1 MAHISGIEAA
11 ASRIVDV
18 TVKTPLHTAARGNV
32 LFKREDLQAGG
43 SFKMR
48 GAANKLLAGDESASR
63 NGVVTVSS
71 GNTGRA
77 LCALRAKFPVPV
89 HVFVLDQC
97 EAAKVGDLRR
107 AGAAVHMAGPSFF
120 AASVRAREFARA
132 HGMLFCSSSADWEF
146 LYGVATIG
154 LELHQARP
162 DLEVIYVPMGGGG
175 LAAALGTFYAEL
187 RGTGRPR
194 IIGVQASRS
203 RPIYE
208 HFHHGRIL
216 STPRATAAACLDGE
230 PETGA
235 IILEIGRKVL
245 TDVVVVTDDD
255 ILEAVADLARAGV
268 LVEPGAAA
276 GYAAYLRHAEPVDV
290 AGVILTGAAI
300 TLGSARSCP
309 RGRAAGDNASA
320 SSGGLPRG

>member
-1 MAHISGIEAA
+1 MDHISEIEAA
-11 ASRIVDV
+11 ASRILNF
-18 TVKTPLHTAARGNV
+18 TIRTPSHTSACGNV

-48 GAANKLLAGDESASR
+48 GAANKLLAANKAACR
-63 NGVVTVSS
+63 NGIVTVSS

-77 LCALRAKFPVPV
+77 LCALATEFPVPI
-89 HVFVLDQC
+89 HVFILDHC
-97 EAAKVGDLRR
+97 EVVKVDHLMR
-107 AGAAVHMAGPSFF
+107 AGATVHIAGPSFF

-154 LELHQARP
+154 LELHEAQP
-162 DLEVIYVPMGGGG
+162 DLEVIYVPIGGGG
-175 LAAALGTFYAEL
+175 LAAAVGTFYAAL
-187 RGTGRPR
+187 GARKRPR
-194 IIGVQASRS
+194 IIGVQSSQS

-216 STPRATAAACLDGE
+216 STPESTAAACLEGE
-230 PETGA
+230 PEAGA
-235 IILEIGRKVL
+235 IILDIGRQVL

-255 ILEAVADLARAGV
+255 ILEAVARLACMGV

-276 GYAAYLRHAEPVDV
+276 GYAAYLRHTTAVDL
-290 AGVILTGAAI
+290 AGVILTGAP
-300 TLGSARSCP
+300 TGQDVVD
-309 RGRAAGDNASA
+309 RAGVAE
-320 SSGGLPRG
+320 P

>member
-1 MAHISGIEAA
+1 MDHTAGIEAA
-11 ASRIVDV
+11 ASRIESV

-43 SFKMR
+43 SFKIR

-97 EAAKVGDLRR
+97 EAAKVGHLKR
-107 AGAAVHMAGPSFF
+107 AGAAVHMAGRSFF
-120 AASVRAREFARA
+120 AAGVRAREFARA

-154 LELHQARP
+154 LELHRARP
-162 DLEVIYVPMGGGG
+162 DLEVIYVPIGGGG
-175 LAAALGTFYAEL
+175 LAAALGTFYAGL
-187 RGTGRPR
+187 RGTGRPH
-194 IIGVQASRS
+194 IIGVQSARS
-203 RPIYE
+203 RPVYE

-216 STPRATAAACLDGE
+216 STPRATAAACLEGE
-230 PETGA
+230 PEAGA
-235 IILEIGRKVL
+235 IILDIGRKVL
-245 TDVVVVTDDD
+245 TDVVVVTDDE
-255 ILEAVADLARAGV
+255 ILEAVARLARVGV

-276 GYAAYLRHAEPVDV
+276 GYAAYLGHANAADPS
-290 AGVILTGAAI
+290 GVILTGTAI
-300 TLGSARSCP
+300 VPEDLGHTPVAEP
-309 RGRAAGDNASA
+309 
-320 SSGGLPRG
+320 